1 MNAILVVNVNTVNMS
16 NVVNNIGSHCR
27 TQNSL

>member
-16 NVVNNIGSHCR
+16 NVVNNIDLHCR